1 MSWKKKSAWVAPA
14 SGGCGLSSSL
24 DVHRSM
30 FDVRCLNFQNAEH
43 RTSNIEHRFF
53 QNAPAGGRCCPRAFT
68 LIELIVV
75 IAIIAILAA
84 MLLPALGK
92 SKLSAQRAACQSNL
106 RQLGFA
112 TQMYW
117 DDNGGKTF
125 KVSDGSTNSG
135 TTWWFGWL
143 DGSQPEGHR
152 PFDLS
157 AGKLFLYL
165 KSSDVRLCPSFD
177 STKAKF
183 KLKATNVVF
192 SYGYNGLLAPSGQ
205 SINISKLRS
214 ATQTALM
221 ADAAQINDFQAPASR
236 NNPMLEEWYYL
247 DNPTN
252 TSSSGYY
259 PHGHFR
265 HQQKADVVFCDGH
278 VDLEKP
284 LANSIDTKIPN
295 QFVGRL
301 RPEILLM
308 K

>member
-1 MSWKKKSAWVAPA
+1 MTYSAEKSNRVAPA
-14 SGGCGLSSSL
+14 SSGCDSSL
-24 DVHRSM
+24 DVQSSM
-30 FDVRCLNFQNAEH
+30 FNVRCLILKNAEH
-43 RTSNIEHRFF
+43 QTPNIEHRISG
-53 QNAPAGGRCCPRAFT
+53 NAPAGGRCYPNAFT
-68 LIELIVV
+68 LVELLVV

-84 MLLPALGK
+84 MLLPTLSK
-92 SKLSAQRAACQSNL
+92 SKLSAQRVACQSNL
-106 RQLGFA
+106 RQLGLA

-117 DDNGGKTF
+117 DDNAGRCF
-125 KVSDGSTNSG
+125 KVSDGATNGG

-157 AGKLFLYL
+157 VGKLFPYL
-165 KSSDVRLCPSFD
+165 KGNDVRLCLSFY
-177 STKAKF
+177 STKAQF

-192 SYGYNGLLAPSGQ
+192 SYGYNALLAPLPQ
-205 SINISKLRS
+205 PIKISQLRTP
-214 ATQTALM
+214 AKTVAI

-265 HQQKADVVFCDGH
+265 HQKKANAVFCDGH

-284 LANSIDTKIPN
+284 LTNSIDQKLPDK
-295 QFVGRL
+295 FVGRF
-301 RPEILLM
+301 RSEILTIH
-308 K
+308 

>member
-1 MSWKKKSAWVAPA
+1 MSRREKNFQAAPDLL
-14 SGGCGLSSSL
+14 GCGL
-24 DVHRSM
+24 
-30 FDVRCLNFQNAEH
+30 
-43 RTSNIEHRFF
+43 
-53 QNAPAGGRCCPRAFT
+53 RAFT
-68 LIELIVV
+68 LIELLVV

-84 MLLPALGK
+84 MLLPTLSK

-117 DDNGGKTF
+117 DDNAGKCF
-125 KVSDGSTNSG
+125 KVSDGMTNGG
-135 TTWWFGWL
+135 TIWWFGWL
-143 DGSQPEGHR
+143 DGTQPEGHR

-157 AGKLFLYL
+157 AGKLFPYL
-165 KSSDVRLCPSFD
+165 KESDVRLCPSFD
-177 STKAKF
+177 SAKAQF

-192 SYGYNGLLAPSGQ
+192 SYGYNGFLAPSGQ
-205 SINISKLRS
+205 PINISKIRNT
-214 ATQTALM
+214 AQTVLM
-221 ADAAQINDFQAPASR
+221 ADTAQINDFQAPASH

-265 HQQKADVVFCDGH
+265 HQQRADVVFCDGH

-284 LANSIDTKIPN
+284 LTNSMDQKILSE
-295 QFVGRL
+295 FVARF
-301 RPEILLM
+301 RPEILVLQ
-308 K
+308 

>member
-1 MSWKKKSAWVAPA
+1 MKKQFHRRDGSVGRLLP
-14 SGGCGLSSSL
+14 SSDDSRRLTETSL
-24 DVHRSM
+24 P
-30 FDVRCLNFQNAEH
+30 C
-43 RTSNIEHRFF
+43 
-53 QNAPAGGRCCPRAFT
+53 AFT
-68 LIELIVV
+68 LIELLVV

-84 MLLPALGK
+84 MLLPTLSK

-117 DDNGGKTF
+117 DDNGGKCF
-125 KVSDGSTNSG
+125 KVSDGTTNG
-135 TTWWFGWL
+135 GMTWWFGWL

-157 AGKLFLYL
+157 SGKLFLYL
-165 KSSDVRLCPSFD
+165 KGSDVRLCPSFD
-177 STKAKF
+177 SRKAQF

-192 SYGYNGLLAPSGQ
+192 SYGYNALLAPLPTP
-205 SINISKLRS
+205 INISKLRS
-214 ATQTALM
+214 AAQTTLM

-236 NNPMLEEWYYL
+236 SNPMIEEWYYL

-265 HQQKADVVFCDGH
+265 HQKKANVVFCDGH

-284 LANSIDTKIPN
+284 LTNSIDTKMPSEFI
-295 QFVGRL
+295 GRL
-301 RPEILLM
+301 RPEILVLQ
-308 K
+308 